1 MTYQEIIYDVITGGE
16 IVRPYTPAEIEKV
29 EAERALAAVEKAKR
43 DAEQAAKDAARQAV
57 LDKLGL
63 SADEVAA
70 LLG

>member
-1 MTYQEIIYDVITGGE
+1 MSKLMKTTHDATTGE
-16 IVRPYTPAEIEKV
+16 IVVREMTSAEIAQY
-29 EAERALAAVEKAKR
+29 EADVIQAQVRK
-43 DAEQAAKDAARQAV
+43 AEQAAKDAAKQAV

>member
-1 MTYQEIIYDVITGGE
+1 MKTTHDATTGE
-16 IVRPYTPAEIEKV
+16 IVVREMTSAEIAQY
-29 EAERALAAVEKAKR
+29 EADVIQAQVRK
-43 DAEQAAKDAARQAV
+43 AEQAAKDAAKQAV